1 MRPTSLNS
9 QGAAG
14 QFGRS
19 ASLMEEIERSKS
31 ADINQFSVRQMTGF
45 DFKNSTFSLV
55 DEGDEDQGTD
65 SNDSKDDDS
74 GPDDSGEDKSSGS
87 SAGGSDEESE
97 AQAEAKVKA
106 LQNKPKQAKNK
117 AKIAD
122 L

>member
-45 DFKNSTFSLV
+45 DFKNSTFSSV

-65 SNDSKDDDS
+65 DSKDDDS
-74 GPDDSGEDKSSGS
+74 GDDVSEEDKSSGS

-117 AKIAD
+117 ANIAD